1 MVEGWR
7 LERLMSFPFQKQI
20 TTAGAVVAVAGG
32 ATVGGNAV
40 IDNVTGGPEKREVQ
54 RVEEIRELVKQEVY
68 RQLYYQM
75 PTQTTVTPQLKTNPN
90 GNP

>member
-1 MVEGWR
+1 M
-7 LERLMSFPFQKQI
+7 
-20 TTAGAVVAVAGG
+20 
-32 ATVGGNAV
+32 

-54 RVEEIRELVKQEVY
+54 RVEEIRELVKEEVY

>member
-1 MVEGWR
+1 MDI
-7 LERLMSFPFQKQI
+7 QKI
-20 TTAGAVVAVAGG
+20 ATYGSAAAVVGTGAVVGG
-32 ATVGGNAV
+32 GTA
-40 IDNVTGGPEKREVQ
+40 IDQYTGGPEKREVQ